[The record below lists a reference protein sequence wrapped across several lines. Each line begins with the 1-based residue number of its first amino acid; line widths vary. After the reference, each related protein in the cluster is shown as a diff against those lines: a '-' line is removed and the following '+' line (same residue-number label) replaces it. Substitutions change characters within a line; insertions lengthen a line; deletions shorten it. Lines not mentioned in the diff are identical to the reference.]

1 MTLRRRRERGFTIA
15 ELVTVVTIIGI
26 LATMVLPVA
35 KFGLRRQKE
44 IELRQRLRT
53 LTDAIDRYHDLRVR
67 GQIKNPPS
75 LTQGEYP
82 QDLEELIEGV
92 ELIDGKKVRFL
103 RERDLIDPMTGRDD
117 WVTLSTTDD
126 PESNSSFGGDGN
138 NLFDIRS
145 SSTRLSLDGKTRYN
159 EW

>member
-1 MTLRRRRERGFTIA
+1 MNARRTERGFTIA
-15 ELVTVVTIIGI
+15 ELITVIAIIGI
-26 LATMVLPVA
+26 LAAMVVPTA
-35 KFGLRRQKE
+35 RFTQRRQKE
-44 IELRQRLRT
+44 VELREKIRRI
-53 LTDAIDRYHDLRVR
+53 TDAIDRYHDLRIR
-67 GQIKNPPS
+67 GQIKDPPEM
-75 LTQGEYP
+75 TQGEYP
-82 QDLEELIEGV
+82 KDFEELMEGV

>member
-1 MTLRRRRERGFTIA
+1 MTLRRHREGGFTIA

-53 LTDAIDRYHDLRVR
+53 ITDAIDRYHDLRVR

-103 RERDLIDPMTGRDD
+103 RERDLIDPMTGDD
-117 WVTLSTTDD
+117 EWTTLSTTDD
-126 PESNSSFGGDGN
+126 PDSSFSDGN
-138 NLFDIRS
+138 NLFDVRS
-145 SSTRLSLDGKTRYN
+145 TSTRLSLDGKTRYN